1 MACILYSDDFL
12 GHDLPGHVE
21 CKERLEAI
29 MERLRPMGL
38 EFREPRPASVPELE
52 AVHAPWYVRNILGH
66 GRGRLD
72 LDTYMSEGSAMAA
85 LKAAGAA
92 VEAVDLALS
101 GQSLAAGMVRPPG
114 HHALPAQAMGF
125 CLFNNA
131 AVGAAHALKK
141 VKKVLIV
148 DWDVHHGNGTELMF
162 YGRPDVLYFSVH
174 QYPHFP
180 GTGAADDTGTGDGEG
195 YNVNV
200 PLPAGSGDADYVHA
214 FESILVPV
222 MDAYRPELVIVSA
235 GYDPH
240 EADPLGDMRMT
251 APGFGALASLI
262 KTAGSANV
270 VMLLEGGYS
279 LKYLPL
285 CVEASL
291 RGFAGEDHGRISGER
306 TAAAT
311 ERIVEAA
318 AIQKRY
324 WRL

>member
-1 MACILYSDDFL
+1 
-12 GHDLPGHVE
+12 
-21 CKERLEAI
+21 
-29 MERLRPMGL
+29 
-38 EFREPRPASVPELE
+38 
-52 AVHAPWYVRNILGH
+52 
-66 GRGRLD
+66 
-72 LDTYMSEGSAMAA
+72 
-85 LKAAGAA
+85 
-92 VEAVDLALS
+92 
-101 GQSLAAGMVRPPG
+101 
-114 HHALPAQAMGF
+114 MGF

-131 AVGAAHALKK
+131 AVGAMHALKRA
-141 VKKVLIV
+141 KKVLIV
-148 DWDVHHGNGTELMF
+148 DWDVHHGNGTELIF

-174 QYPHFP
+174 QYPLFP

-214 FESILVPV
+214 FERILVPI

-240 EADPLGDMRMT
+240 EADPLGGMRMT
-251 APGFGALASLI
+251 AAGFGELASII
-262 KTAGSANV
+262 KTAGSANI

-279 LKYLPL
+279 LQYLPL

-291 RGFAGEDHGRISGER
+291 RGFTGGDYGRISGER
-306 TAAAT
+306 MPAAT
-311 ERIVEAA
+311 ERIGEAA